1 MTKIV
6 LNNLVNL
13 QNETTAV
20 NTINTNNDAIETASD
35 NFFSLDGTTPNTINT
50 TVDIN
55 SNRLINLPSPVG
67 ATEPVRLT
75 DLQTLSTVGG
85 TLTPLPVG
93 GTTNQVLKKN
103 SNTNYDVGW
112 GNGVGVTSVA
122 LSLPAD
128 FTVTGSPVTSSGTL
142 GATYVSGTPTGTG
155 VFVRATS
162 PTLVTP
168 ALGTPSAAVLTNATG
183 LPLTGLNT
191 QSAFT
196 IVGNNTSGAAA
207 PTAVDIAALTTKAS
221 PAAGDFVM
229 LSDQAASGAW
239 KKATISSVG
248 ASAGVSSIAGNTG
261 SFTLG
266 AGLMNVVNDIQV
278 LAGTIIGTSITTSA
292 TNASLATAIPI
303 DDTIPQIT
311 EGSQILTAT
320 YTPKF
325 NNSILL
331 VIVTGEI
338 GIGGTGDN
346 AGIALFN
353 GAANAFAS
361 QLVQLVANQRLPFC
375 IQGTYSPGS
384 TSAQTIS
391 CRIGAATQPVSIN
404 GNPGSRFFGGS
415 SVATLTIHEIKV

>member
-1 MTKIV
+1 MTKVI
-6 LNNLVNL
+6 LNDLPNL
-13 QNETTAV
+13 QNENTAV
-20 NTINTNNDAIETASD
+20 ATINNNNATIEAAFD
-35 NFFSLDGTTPNTINT
+35 NTLSRDGSTPNTMGST
-50 TVDIN
+50 FDMN
-55 SNRLINLPSPVG
+55 SNRIINLPSPVG
-67 ATEPVRLT
+67 ADEPVRLT
-75 DLQTLSTVGG
+75 DLDTLTTVGG
-85 TLTPLPVG
+85 TFTPLPVG
-93 GTTNQVLKKN
+93 GTVNQTLKKN
-103 SNTNYDVGW
+103 SSTNYDVSW
-112 GNGVGVTSVA
+112 GNGTGVTSVA

-128 FTVTGSPVTSSGTL
+128 FTVTGSPITGTGTL
-142 GATYVSGTPTGTG
+142 GATYASGTPTGTG
-155 VFVRATS
+155 AFVRATS

-183 LPLTGLNT
+183 LPLSAHTN
-191 QSAFT
+191 QAAFT
-196 IVGNNTSGAAA
+196 FVGNNTSGSAV
-207 PTAVDIAALTTKAS
+207 PTAVDMATLTTKAT

-239 KKATISSVG
+239 KKATVSSVG

-266 AGLMNVVNDIQV
+266 AGLTNTVNDIQV

-292 TNASLATAIPI
+292 TNASLATTTPV
-303 DDTIPQIT
+303 DDTIPQIG
-311 EGSQILTAT
+311 EGNQILTAN

-325 NNSILL
+325 STSTLL

-346 AGIALFN
+346 AVIALYN

-361 QLVQLVANQRLPFC
+361 QLVQLAANQRLPFC
-375 IQGTYSPGS
+375 VQGTYSPGS

-391 CRIGAATQPVSIN
+391 CRIGAASFPVAIN
-404 GNPGSRFFGGS
+404 GNPSGRFLGGS